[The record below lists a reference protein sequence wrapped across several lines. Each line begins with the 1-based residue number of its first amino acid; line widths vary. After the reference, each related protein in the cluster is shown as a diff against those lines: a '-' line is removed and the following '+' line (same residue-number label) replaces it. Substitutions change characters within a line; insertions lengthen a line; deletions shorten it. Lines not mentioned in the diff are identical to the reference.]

1 MVQSPKLQETC
12 RLLHLPVYV
21 QLPENGAPI
30 CTQLES
36 RVYLRYLA
44 EFLLLLQALRLVFFI
59 TKHDLLYFVF

>member
-1 MVQSPKLQETC
+1 MVQSPKLQEKC

-36 RVYLRYLA
+36 WVYLRYLA

-59 TKHDLLYFVF
+59 TKHHLLYFVF